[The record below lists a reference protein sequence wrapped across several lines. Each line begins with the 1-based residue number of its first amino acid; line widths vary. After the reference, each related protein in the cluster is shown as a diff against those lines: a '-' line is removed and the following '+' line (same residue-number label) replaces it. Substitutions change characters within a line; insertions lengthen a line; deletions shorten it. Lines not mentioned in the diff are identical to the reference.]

1 MIFLKWIYSFKDW
14 ASWLLWYKTKWW
26 RKITIKEVWHSI
38 FTRDWRISPS
48 SLLHLFHWQQEQWEG
63 DSIIKPSYTK
73 HKKKYKKIWKTV
85 SIIMKLNLVLN
96 LIKRFV
102 IFYLS
107 WCAFTGH
114 CLKWIN
120 FSWDGG
126 LLYSVDTAMFFY
138 S

>member
-1 MIFLKWIYSFKDW
+1 MFIIHVFKLSRYLIFLKWIYSFKDW

-73 HKKKYKKIWKTV
+73 HKKKYKKNIKNSLYYYEIKFSVESYQTV
-85 SIIMKLNLVLN
+85 CYFLFILVCFYRSLFEMNKL
-96 LIKRFV
+96 
-102 IFYLS
+102 
-107 WCAFTGH
+107 
-114 CLKWIN
+114 
-120 FSWDGG
+120 
-126 LLYSVDTAMFFY
+126 
-138 S
+138 